1 MNSAAFVVTLSTLPA
16 LAADLP
22 VKAVKAPPPPP
33 PSWWEIAYGGAIM
46 SDYNF
51 RGVSQSDRSIAG
63 TFYVEGRVNVI
74 PEKLQIYGGIQPYT
88 VKLPTEPTGEFDFYG
103 GIRSIWG
110 PVTFDFGAI
119 YYYYPRESQIFVLP
133 TAGPVGVGFPT
144 SQPNGNPLYIPWTVA
159 DTDFW
164 EIYGKVTW
172 TVNDWLA
179 LGAYVYY
186 SPDLLGSGAEGTY
199 AGGTVKLTL
208 PSAWF
213 PADFGAYIAG
223 EFAHYW
229 IGVTGPVLGNVNLP
243 DYNYW
248 NAGIAFTYKIFTLD
262 LRYHDTDLT
271 RAQCFTLTGD
281 LNGLDTGR
289 RPGLSNWCGEAF
301 IAKLA
306 IDTTIK

>member
-1 MNSAAFVVTLSTLPA
+1 MRFANPAPTDCCGWALGEEGAPDEKISPVDCVCARLVRFPAF
-16 LAADLP
+16 AADLP

-63 TFYVEGRVNVI
+63 TFYVEGRANVI
-74 PEKLQIYGGIQPYT
+74 PEKLQIYGGIQPWT
-88 VKLPTEPTGEFDFYG
+88 TKLPTEPTGEFDFYG

-179 LGAYVYY
+179 LGAYVY
-186 SPDLLGSGAEGTY
+186 LL
-199 AGGTVKLTL
+199 AG
-208 PSAWF
+208 
-213 PADFGAYIAG
+213 PARF
-223 EFAHYW
+223 
-229 IGVTGPVLGNVNLP
+229 
-243 DYNYW
+243 
-248 NAGIAFTYKIFTLD
+248 
-262 LRYHDTDLT
+262 
-271 RAQCFTLTGD
+271 
-281 LNGLDTGR
+281 GR
-289 RPGLSNWCGEAF
+289 RRHLRRRYRQT
-301 IAKLA
+301 
-306 IDTTIK
+306 DTAERLVPRRFRRVYLG